1 MMKWIYLAITLWVIM
16 YVSNFI
22 EQYAGKDDIQIIR
35 GGAQP

>member
-1 MMKWIYLAITLWVIM
+1 MKWIYLAIGIWVFL

-22 EQYAGKDDIQIIR
+22 EQYATKDNIYIIR